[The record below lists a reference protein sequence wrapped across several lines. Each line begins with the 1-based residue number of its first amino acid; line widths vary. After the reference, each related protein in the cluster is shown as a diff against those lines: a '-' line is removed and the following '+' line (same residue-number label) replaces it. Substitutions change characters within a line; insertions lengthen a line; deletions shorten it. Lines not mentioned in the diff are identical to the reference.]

1 MHFVF
6 IKLQQLMNMLCHF
19 KNSNIKKK
27 RKKTIC
33 IRVTHNYLR
42 IDTTQFSRTFAQSYN
57 KSRDL
62 SLK

>member
-27 RKKTIC
+27 KKKETTY
-33 IRVTHNYLR
+33 IRVHNYLR
-42 IDTTQFSRTFAQSYN
+42 IDNTIFKNFCSI
-57 KSRDL
+57 L
-62 SLK
+62 